1 MDSLIETSV
10 AARVRA
16 HAQERPGKTALV
28 VEDREV
34 SYGSLWRAS
43 VDAARRISAC
53 GAGAGAR
60 VVLQA
65 SHTLAYVAAY
75 LGTTLLGAV
84 AVPYEHDLPDSAV
97 AELAERVGAVCV
109 MADHE
114 VEGVP
119 ATLAM
124 EASFDAEPACVQ
136 EGDPAPAAA
145 AGDLA
150 ELLLTTGTT
159 GRSKVVA
166 LSHRAVMS
174 VVTNIICATGIE
186 EDNVSLVPMPLNHV
200 FALRRLQ
207 TGLTM
212 GATVVLINGVVSLKK
227 VFGALK
233 AHGVTSLAL
242 VPSALAFIERTT
254 KDFLGKFAGQIRYV
268 ESSSAP
274 LPSATRAWLRGVLPQ
289 SRLYNS
295 YGCTE
300 STACCMVEYSHR
312 ADDVACVGSPCAT
325 AEIKILDPA
334 SGEPLE
340 SGYGRV
346 AIGGTGVMEGYWGD
360 EEATAA
366 TLADG
371 MVLTN
376 DLGCLREGELYVQG
390 RLDDVAI
397 IGGNNVSPVEVEDE
411 INRFD
416 GISECACVKASD
428 PISGDRLVLFVVWDG
443 GDEDVRGAR
452 LTAYMRD
459 HLEAYKIPSEVHG
472 LAAIPR
478 TYNGKIDRKELARLI
493 DGCSPARDS
502 EGSAKQVHEEER

>member
-1 MDSLIETSV
+1 MDSLLDTSV
-10 AARVRA
+10 VVCVRA
-16 HAQERPGKTALV
+16 HAQEQPGKTALV

-34 SYGSLWRAS
+34 SYGLLWRAS
-43 VDAARRISAC
+43 VAASERLAARGVSADS
-53 GAGAGAR
+53 R

-75 LGTTLLGAV
+75 LGSTLLGAV
-84 AVPYEHDLPDSAV
+84 AVPYEHDLPDAAV
-97 AELAERVGAVCV
+97 SELAGRVDAVCV

-114 VEGVP
+114 VKGVP
-119 ATLAM
+119 GMLAM
-124 EASFDAEPACVQ
+124 EADFDTEPACVQ
-136 EGDPAPAAA
+136 EGDPIPVA
-145 AGDLA
+145 AGTDLA

-174 VVTNIICATGIE
+174 VITNIICATGIE

-207 TGLTM
+207 TGLVM

-233 AHGVTSLAL
+233 TYGVTSLSL

-312 ADDVACVGSPCAT
+312 ADDVACVGAPCAT
-325 AEIKILDPA
+325 ADIKILDPTT
-334 SGEPLE
+334 GETLE

-376 DLGCLREGELYVQG
+376 DLGCLRDAELYVQG

-411 INRFD
+411 INRFED
-416 GISECACVKASD
+416 IAECACVKASD
-428 PISGDRLVLFVVWDG
+428 AISGDRLVLFAVWDG
-443 GDEDVRGAR
+443 AVANDPERGAR

-459 HLEAYKIPSEVHG
+459 HLEAYKIPGEVHE

-478 TYNGKIDRKELARLI
+478 TYNGKIDRKELVRLI
-493 DGCSPARDS
+493 DEESGS
-502 EGSAKQVHEEER
+502 EGER

>member
-1 MDSLIETSV
+1 MDSLLDTSV
-10 AARVRA
+10 VARVRE
-16 HAQERPGKTALV
+16 HAQERPHKTALV

-34 SYGSLWRAS
+34 SYGLLWRSSVVAS
-43 VDAARRISAC
+43 ERLAAH
-53 GAGAGAR
+53 GAVAGSR

-84 AVPYEHDLPDSAV
+84 AVPYEHDLPDTAV
-97 AELAERVGAVCV
+97 AELADRVGAACV

-114 VEGVP
+114 VAGAPV
-119 ATLAM
+119 TLPM
-124 EASFDAEPACVQ
+124 EASFEAGPASVLAA
-136 EGDPAPAAA
+136 DPVPAAA

-207 TGLTM
+207 TGLVM

-233 AHGVTSLAL
+233 TYGVTSLSL

-300 STACCMVEYSHR
+300 STACCMVEYSRR
-312 ADDVACVGSPCAT
+312 ADDVACVGAPCAT

-334 SGEPLE
+334 TGEPLE

-346 AIGGTGVMEGYWGD
+346 AIGGTGIMEGYWGD
-360 EEATAA
+360 GEATAA

-411 INRFD
+411 INRCD
-416 GISECACVKASD
+416 DIAECACVKASD
-428 PISGDRLVLFVVWDG
+428 AIAGDRLVLFVVWAG
-443 GDEDVRGAR
+443 AANEEGRSAR
-452 LTAYMRD
+452 LTAYLRE
-459 HLEAYKIPSEVHG
+459 HLEAYKIPSEVHE

-493 DGCSPARDS
+493 AER
-502 EGSAKQVHEEER
+502 ATEEER

>member
-1 MDSLIETSV
+1 MDSLLDTSV
-10 AARVRA
+10 VARVRE
-16 HAQERPGKTALV
+16 HAQERPHKTALV

-34 SYGSLWRAS
+34 SYGLLWRSSVVAS
-43 VDAARRISAC
+43 ERLAAH
-53 GAGAGAR
+53 GAAEGAR

-75 LGTTLLGAV
+75 LGTALLGAV
-84 AVPYEHDLPDSAV
+84 AVPYEHDLPDTVV

-114 VEGVP
+114 VAGV
-119 ATLAM
+119 ALTLPM
-124 EASFDAEPACVQ
+124 EASFEAGPASVLAA
-136 EGDPAPAAA
+136 DPVPAATG
-145 AGDLA
+145 GDLA

-227 VFGALK
+227 VFGALN
-233 AHGVTSLAL
+233 AHGVTSLSL

-254 KDFLGKFAGQIRYV
+254 KDFLGKFAGQIRFV

-312 ADDVACVGSPCAT
+312 ADDVACVGAPCAT
-325 AEIKILDPA
+325 AEIKILDPVT
-334 SGEPLE
+334 GEPVE
-340 SGYGRV
+340 GGYGRV

-366 TLADG
+366 TLVDG

-376 DLGCLREGELYVQG
+376 DLGCLRTGELYVQG

-411 INRFD
+411 INRCD
-416 GISECACVKASD
+416 DIAECACVKASD
-428 PISGDRLVLFVVWDG
+428 AIAGDRLVLFAVWDG
-443 GDEDVRGAR
+443 AAAGDAGRSAR
-452 LTAYMRD
+452 LTAYMRE
-459 HLEAYKIPSEVHG
+459 HLEAYKIPGEVHE
-472 LAAIPR
+472 LTAIPR

-493 DGCSPARDS
+493 AER
-502 EGSAKQVHEEER
+502 ATEEER

>member
-1 MDSLIETSV
+1 MDSLLDTSV
-10 AARVRA
+10 VARVRA
-16 HAQERPGKTALV
+16 HAQELPAKTALV

-34 SYGSLWRAS
+34 SYGLLWRSSVVAS
-43 VDAARRISAC
+43 ERLAEHGAAVGS
-53 GAGAGAR
+53 R

-84 AVPYEHDLPDSAV
+84 AVPYEHDLPDTAV
-97 AELAERVGAVCV
+97 AELAGRVGAVCV

-114 VEGVP
+114 VAGAP
-119 ATLAM
+119 ITLPM
-124 EASFDAEPACVQ
+124 EASFEAEPASVLAA
-136 EGDPAPAAA
+136 DPVPAAA

-227 VFGALK
+227 VFGALR
-233 AHGVTSLAL
+233 AYEVTSLSL

-254 KDFLGKFAGQIRYV
+254 KDFLGKFAGQIRFV

-312 ADDVACVGSPCAT
+312 ADDVACVGAPCAT
-325 AEIKILDPA
+325 AEIKILDPVT
-334 SGEPLE
+334 GESVE

-360 EEATAA
+360 EEATSA
-366 TLADG
+366 TLVDG

-376 DLGCLREGELYVQG
+376 DLGCLRAGELYVQG

-411 INRFD
+411 INRCD
-416 GISECACVKASD
+416 DIAECACVKASD
-428 PISGDRLVLFVVWDG
+428 PIAGDRLVLFAVWDG
-443 GDEDVRGAR
+443 AAAGAPDRSAR
-452 LTAYMRD
+452 LTAYMRE
-459 HLEAYKIPSEVHG
+459 HLEAYKIPAEVHE

-493 DGCSPARDS
+493 AER
-502 EGSAKQVHEEER
+502 ATEEER